1 MNLMQKNDLGN
12 AKRLLRAKKVHL
24 LTVQSVFEIS

>member
-12 AKRLLRAKKVHL
+12 AKRLLRAKKVYS